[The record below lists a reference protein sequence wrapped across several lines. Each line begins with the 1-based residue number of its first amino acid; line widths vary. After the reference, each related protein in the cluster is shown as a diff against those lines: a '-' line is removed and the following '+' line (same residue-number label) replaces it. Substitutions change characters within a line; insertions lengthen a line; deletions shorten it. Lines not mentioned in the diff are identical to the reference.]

1 MSSSVQQPHFWQSLT
16 LAWAVIWSHETTTEV
31 IVTTPYWRSNRDIY
45 LLSHIVEF
53 DLITKPFDISFLFLS
68 FMPMVVI
75 FFVFSFFAKNKKK
88 FCFFCAKT
96 KKKTKNIFI
105 LIFQLLHTDF
115 KCNFQFKME
124 SNSKMLWHQIFWLNT
139 YYRPGSNQF

>member
-53 DLITKPFDISFLFLS
+53 DLITKPFEISFLFLS
-68 FMPMVVI
+68 FMPYI
-75 FFVFSFFAKNKKK
+75 TTKAKNFFTIAYHVTNRKKYVDVSNNDSFFS
-88 FCFFCAKT
+88 
-96 KKKTKNIFI
+96 
-105 LIFQLLHTDF
+105 HSD
-115 KCNFQFKME
+115 
-124 SNSKMLWHQIFWLNT
+124 
-139 YYRPGSNQF
+139 

>member
-1 MSSSVQQPHFWQSLT
+1 MVLLPKKVT
-16 LAWAVIWSHETTTEV
+16 
-31 IVTTPYWRSNRDIY
+31 IVYVKT
-45 LLSHIVEF
+45 
-53 DLITKPFDISFLFLS
+53 
-68 FMPMVVI
+68 MVVI
-75 FFVFSFFAKNKKK
+75 FFVLSFFAKNKKK

-124 SNSKMLWHQIFWLNT
+124 SNSKMLWHQIFWLNYILQT
-139 YYRPGSNQF
+139 R